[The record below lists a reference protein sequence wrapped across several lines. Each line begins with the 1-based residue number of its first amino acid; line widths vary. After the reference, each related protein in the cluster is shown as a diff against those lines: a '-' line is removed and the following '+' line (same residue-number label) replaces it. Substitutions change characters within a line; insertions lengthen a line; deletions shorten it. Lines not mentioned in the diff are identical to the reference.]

1 MNRNRLLLLAAAA
14 AVAVVA
20 VVVVIVVASSG
31 GSGGDTTT
39 AAVDTSPDTAAPSAL
54 FAGVPQSG
62 DTLGK
67 ASAPATL
74 LVFEDP
80 QCPFCKEFNLNVLP
94 SVVSDFVRTGRV
106 KLAWRGINIVGSNS
120 NDGLAAIY
128 AAGRQNKLW
137 PMAESIYRRQGAEN
151 SGWITEAVIREAA
164 TEAGADPAKVVA
176 SMSGSNANMQAAAQE
191 ADQLGLRGTPSF
203 YLQRPPGLPQQ
214 INISSLDPASFSAAL
229 AAALQ

>member
-1 MNRNRLLLLAAAA
+1 VNRNRLLLLAAAA